1 MRPRWRH
8 IQCSTHRKA
17 ESPTSVRGP
26 TSSGGIFDR
35 LAKERRIA
43 EIDELSTSPTFWSDQ
58 KSAQAVMREKTALQ
72 KELDALDE
80 PVRMLGE
87 TAEVLEMAEAEGES
101 EFEAEISASLDVVE
115 AKVSKLE
122 FARMMSGENDS
133 APALITIHSGAGG
146 TESQDWVQ
154 MLLRMYLMYCEKA
167 GFGVTM
173 IDEQPGDEAGLK
185 SVTFSVEGDHA
196 FGYLKAEN
204 GVHRLV
210 RISPFDANAR
220 RHTTFASVD
229 VIPDIE
235 DTIDI
240 EVRDEDLRID
250 TFRSGGAGGQHVN
263 KTDSAVRMTHLPTGI
278 VVQCQN
284 ERSQIKN
291 RSTAMKLLKARL
303 YEHERRK
310 RDAEKDAKEAAKL
323 GIDFGSQIRSYVLH
337 PYRLVKDLRTDH
349 ETGNTDAV
357 LDGELQPFI
366 QAYLLKVAG
375 A

>member
-1 MRPRWRH
+1 M
-8 IQCSTHRKA
+8 
-17 ESPTSVRGP
+17 
-26 TSSGGIFDR
+26 SSGGIFDR
-35 LAKERRIA
+35 PFRERRIA
-43 EIDELSTSPTFWSDQ
+43 EIEELSTAADFWSDQ
-58 KSAQAVMREKTALQ
+58 KAAQAALREKTALQ
-72 KELDALDE
+72 RDLDSLDE
-80 PVRMLGE
+80 PVRMLQDASE
-87 TAEVLEMAEAEGES
+87 LLEMAELEAAA
-101 EFEAEISASLDVVE
+101 EFEDEIARAIAAVE
-115 AKVSKLE
+115 DRVSKLE
-122 FARMMSGENDS
+122 FARMMSGESDV

-146 TESQDWVQ
+146 TESQDWVA
-154 MLLRMYLMYCEKA
+154 MLLRMYLMYCDKA
-167 GFGVTM
+167 GFKTSV

-235 DTIDI
+235 DTI
-240 EVRDEDLRID
+240 EVEIREEDLRID

-291 RSTAMKLLKARL
+291 RSTAMKLLKARI
-303 YEHERRK
+303 YEMERRK
-310 RDAEKDAKEAAKL
+310 REAEKDAKEAQKL

-337 PYRLVKDLRTDH
+337 PYRLVKDLRTDY

-357 LDGELQPFI
+357 LDGDLQPFI
-366 QAYLLKVAG
+366 QAYLLKIA
-375 A
+375 AS

>member
-1 MRPRWRH
+1 
-8 IQCSTHRKA
+8 
-17 ESPTSVRGP
+17 
-26 TSSGGIFDR
+26 
-35 LAKERRIA
+35 
-43 EIDELSTSPTFWSDQ
+43 
-58 KSAQAVMREKTALQ
+58 
-72 KELDALDE
+72 
-80 PVRMLGE
+80 MLCE
-87 TAEVLEMAEAEGES
+87 AAEVLEMAEAEGEA
-101 EFEAEISASLDVVE
+101 EFEAEISAAVDAVE
-115 AKVSKLE
+115 ERVSKLE

-146 TESQDWVQ
+146 TESQDWVS

-167 GFGVTM
+167 GFSTSIM
-173 IDEQPGDEAGLK
+173 DEQPGDEAGLK

-240 EVRDEDLRID
+240 EIREEDLRID

-337 PYRLVKDLRTDH
+337 PYRLVKDLRTDY

>member
-1 MRPRWRH
+1 M
-8 IQCSTHRKA
+8 
-17 ESPTSVRGP
+17 
-26 TSSGGIFDR
+26 SSGGIFDR
-35 LAKERRIA
+35 PFRERRIA
-43 EIDELSTSPTFWSDQ
+43 EIEELSTSTDFWSDQ
-58 KSAQAVMREKTALQ
+58 KAAQAVLREKTALQ
-72 KELDALDE
+72 RDLDSLDE
-80 PVRMLGE
+80 PVRMLQD
-87 TAEVLEMAEAEGES
+87 AWDLLEMAELEAAA
-101 EFEAEISASLDVVE
+101 EFEDEIAAAIAAVE
-115 AKVSKLE
+115 DRVSKLE
-122 FARMMSGENDS
+122 FARMMSGESDA

-146 TESQDWVQ
+146 TESQDWVA
-154 MLLRMYLMYCEKA
+154 MLLRMYLMYCDKA
-167 GFGVTM
+167 GLKTSV

-235 DTIDI
+235 DTI
-240 EVRDEDLRID
+240 EVEIREEDLRID

-263 KTDSAVRMTHLPTGI
+263 KTDSAVRITHLPSGI

-291 RSTAMKLLKARL
+291 RSTAMKLLKARI
-303 YEHERRK
+303 YEMERRK
-310 RDAEKDAKEAAKL
+310 REAEKDAKEAMKL

-337 PYRLVKDLRTDH
+337 PYRLVKDLRTDY

-357 LDGELQPFI
+357 LDGDLQPFI
-366 QAYLLKVAG
+366 QAYLLKIA
-375 A
+375 AS

>member
-1 MRPRWRH
+1 M
-8 IQCSTHRKA
+8 
-17 ESPTSVRGP
+17 RGP
-26 TSSGGIFDR
+26 RFSGGIFDR
-35 LAKERRIA
+35 PAREARIA
-43 EIDELSTSPTFWSDQ
+43 EIEQLSTSAGFWADQ
-58 KSAQAVMREKTALQ
+58 RKAQAIMREKNQLQ
-72 KELDALDE
+72 KEIEAWEE
-80 PVRMLGE
+80 PVRMLRDA
-87 TAEVLEMAEAEGES
+87 AELLEMADMEQAV
-101 EFEAEISASLDVVE
+101 EFDQEIDTALIAVE
-115 AKVSKLE
+115 HKVSALE

-133 APALITIHSGAGG
+133 APALVTIHSGAGG
-146 TESQDWVQ
+146 TESQDWVA
-154 MLLRMYLMYCEKA
+154 MLLRMYLMYCEKV
-167 GFGVTM
+167 GFKVAVM
-173 IDEQPGDEAGLK
+173 DEQPGDEAGIK

-196 FGYLKAEN
+196 FGYLKAEH

-235 DTIDI
+235 DTI
-240 EVRDEDLRID
+240 EVEVKEEDLRID

-284 ERSQIKN
+284 ERSQMKN

-303 YEHERRK
+303 YERERQM
-310 RDAEKDAKEAAKL
+310 RDAEKDAREAAKM

-337 PYRLVKDLRTDH
+337 PYQLVKDVRTGY
-349 ETGNTDAV
+349 ETGNTSAV

-366 QAYLLKVAG
+366 EAYLLKATG
-375 A
+375 S

>member
-1 MRPRWRH
+1 MRG
-8 IQCSTHRKA
+8 Q
-17 ESPTSVRGP
+17 

-35 LAKERRIA
+35 PARERRIA
-43 EIDELSTSPTFWSDQ
+43 EIDEISSSPDFWSDQ
-58 KSAQAVMREKTALQ
+58 KSAQAALREKTALQ
-72 KELDALDE
+72 KELDALDQ
-80 PVRMLGE
+80 PVRMLCE
-87 TAEVLEMAEAEGES
+87 AAEVLEMAEAEGEA
-101 EFEAEISASLDVVE
+101 EFEAEISAAVDAVE
-115 AKVSKLE
+115 ERVSKLE

-146 TESQDWVQ
+146 TESQDWVS

-167 GFGVTM
+167 GFSTSIM
-173 IDEQPGDEAGLK
+173 DEQPGDEAGLK

-240 EVRDEDLRID
+240 EIREEDLRID

-337 PYRLVKDLRTDH
+337 PYRLVKDLRTDY

>member
-1 MRPRWRH
+1 
-8 IQCSTHRKA
+8 
-17 ESPTSVRGP
+17 SV
-26 TSSGGIFDR
+26 
-35 LAKERRIA
+35 
-43 EIDELSTSPTFWSDQ
+43 
-58 KSAQAVMREKTALQ
+58 
-72 KELDALDE
+72 
-80 PVRMLGE
+80 
-87 TAEVLEMAEAEGES
+87 
-101 EFEAEISASLDVVE
+101 
-115 AKVSKLE
+115 
-122 FARMMSGENDS
+122 
-133 APALITIHSGAGG
+133 
-146 TESQDWVQ
+146 
-154 MLLRMYLMYCEKA
+154 
-167 GFGVTM
+167 

-235 DTIDI
+235 DTI
-240 EVRDEDLRID
+240 EVEIREEDLRID

-291 RSTAMKLLKARL
+291 RSTAMKLLKARI
-303 YEHERRK
+303 YEMERRK
-310 RDAEKDAKEAAKL
+310 REAEKDAKEAQKL

-337 PYRLVKDLRTDH
+337 PYRLVKDLRTDY

-357 LDGELQPFI
+357 LDGDLQPFI
-366 QAYLLKVAG
+366 QAYLLKIA
-375 A
+375 AS

>member
-1 MRPRWRH
+1 
-8 IQCSTHRKA
+8 
-17 ESPTSVRGP
+17 
-26 TSSGGIFDR
+26 
-35 LAKERRIA
+35 
-43 EIDELSTSPTFWSDQ
+43 
-58 KSAQAVMREKTALQ
+58 MREKTALQ